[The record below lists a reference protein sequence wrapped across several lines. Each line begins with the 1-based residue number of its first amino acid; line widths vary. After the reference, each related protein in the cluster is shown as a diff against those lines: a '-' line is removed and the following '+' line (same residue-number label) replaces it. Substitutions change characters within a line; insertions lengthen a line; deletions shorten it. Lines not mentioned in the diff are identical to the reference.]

1 MQVTLADDRTPHWI
15 KNNHQCRIPTRWVA
29 FDTEARG
36 VKDDSEEVQE
46 WASGAAITWRRGLK
60 AGDQRSD
67 HTFTTPEELWQ
78 VISDHCRPEHRTIAI
93 AHNLGYDIRISRCL
107 EILPTLGFELE
118 WCNLDRNVSTM
129 TWRSDH
135 GTLVLADLFTW
146 LPMPLSEIGKLVDC
160 HKLRMPNTQAGHLEW
175 DKYCLRD
182 AEIVYLAK
190 SCLLDWIAGEQ
201 LGNWQPTGA
210 GMSYATWRH
219 KFMSHKVLV
228 HDNSAVIA
236 HERMAMHTGRAE
248 AWRHGNLTGDTWH
261 EVDMRTAYTRIAAEC
276 ELPQKYKFSTGPITI
291 CQYEQLTEIYRVNCL
306 VDVSTVEPI
315 APTYHDGRSLWPVGE
330 YRTVL
335 WDVEVNELL
344 ASGQSVKI
352 RGSDVYTK
360 APILCDWAR
369 WILQVQNNDTGD
381 YSPVVRAFA
390 KHCGRALIGR
400 FSLRAPKWEHY
411 GDNPM
416 GDIGLSHEVDVTT
429 GDVKRMM
436 HVGNKTY
443 IETHRVEGRDSLP
456 QVTGWVMAKC
466 RMLLWE
472 SMRTAGLDNIAHVDT
487 DSVLVTTKALS
498 AMRDTYAH
506 DFDTLWKVKG
516 TWSSVDVYGPRSMR
530 TGRHRKMSGVPRKA
544 VETKRDEFHGELWRS
559 LASDMANGRHGAVTI
574 TDAVWTVKREDPRR
588 LSVGG
593 GSTHTKPVCLPV
605 D

>member
-1 MQVTLADDRTPHWI
+1 MDVTLADDRTPHWI

-29 FDTEARG
+29 FDTEATGKR
-36 VKDDSEEVQE
+36 DDGEQVQE
-46 WASGAAITWRRGLK
+46 WSSGAAITWRRGLK
-60 AGDQRSD
+60 GGDKRCD
-67 HTFTTPEELWQ
+67 YTFTTPEQLWK
-78 VISDHCRPEHRTIAI
+78 VVSDHCRPGHRTVAV
-93 AHNLGYDIRISRCL
+93 AHNLGYDVRISRCL

-135 GTLVLADLFTW
+135 GTLVLCDLFTW
-146 LPMPLSEIGKLVDC
+146 LPMPLHEIGVLVDR
-160 HKLRMPNTQAGHLEW
+160 HKLRMPSALAGKSVW
-175 DKYCLRD
+175 DEYCLRD

-190 SCLLDWIAGEQ
+190 SILLNWIASEQ

-228 HDNSAVIA
+228 HDNARVIA

-248 AWRHGNLTGDTWH
+248 AWRHGTLSGDTWH

-276 ELPQKYKFSTGPITI
+276 ELPQKYKFSTGPITVA
-291 CQYEQLTEIYRVNCL
+291 QYEHLTEIYRVNAL

-315 APTYHDGRSLWPVGE
+315 APTSHEGRTLWPVGE

-335 WDVEVNELL
+335 WDVEINELL
-344 ASGQSVKI
+344 ASGQGVKI
-352 RGSDVYTK
+352 RSADVYTK
-360 APILCDWAR
+360 AAILGSWGQ
-369 WILQVQNNDTGD
+369 WILSVVGGADGD
-381 YSPVVRAFA
+381 VSPVVRAFA

-400 FSLRAPKWEHY
+400 FSLRAPKWEEY

-416 GDIGLSHEVDVTT
+416 GEVGLSYQVDHKT
-429 GDVKRMM
+429 GIVQRMM

-456 QVTGWVMAKC
+456 QITGWVMAKC

-472 SMRTAGLDNIAHVDT
+472 AMRTAGRDHLAHVDT
-487 DSVLVTTKALS
+487 DSVLVSSDALR
-498 AMRDTYAH
+498 AMRETYAH

-516 TWSSVDVYGPRSMR
+516 SWSSLDVYGPRNLR
-530 TGRHRKMSGVPRKA
+530 TGHQRKMSGIPVKA
-544 VETKRDEFHGELWRS
+544 VEAKRDEFHGETWRS
-559 LASDMANGRHGAVTI
+559 LASDMANGRAGAVTI
-574 TDAVWTVKREDPRR
+574 TDAVWTIERRDPRR

-593 GSTHTKPVCLPV
+593 DSTHTRAVCLPV